1 MVLSG
6 SKPAKA
12 KVLKKGNSDDT
23 FLLSD
28 NNEEA
33 CCLLWCG
40 RSCGGV
46 SSILVVEGEALSVAR
61 RL

>member
-23 FLLSD
+23 LLLSET
-28 NNEEA
+28 NEET
-33 CCLLWCG
+33 CCLWCG
-40 RSCGGV
+40 RSCGGM
-46 SSILVVEGEALSVAR
+46 SSILVVEGEAVSVAR

>member
-6 SKPAKA
+6 SNPAKA

-28 NNEEA
+28 NKET

-40 RSCGGV
+40 RSCGGK
-46 SSILVVEGEALSVAR
+46 SSILVVEGEAVSVAR